1 MRFYYRLVAGRGGVL
16 VLGTLEAWVGR
27 GAAGIGVGCRGIQR
41 RGNPGCGRLGRHD
54 CIAQPGVVLVTV
66 VVPMPGQVV

>member
-27 GAAGIGVGCRGIQR
+27 GAAGIGVGCRM
-41 RGNPGCGRLGRHD
+41 LGWHD
-54 CIAQPGVVLVTV
+54 CVLQPSADA
-66 VVPMPGQVV
+66 VPLITPMLGQAV